1 MRNVEIEFRG
11 TLDVLLGLQWGD
23 EGKGKVVDVL
33 AAQYPAVARFQGG
46 PNAGHSLVFNDQ
58 RHVLHTIPS
67 GVFRPD
73 TYNLIGSGV
82 VFCPITFM
90 DEAREIES
98 VGVDLKICL
107 HFSRRAHLILPTH
120 RLLDAAN
127 ERALASRRIGS
138 TGKGI
143 GPCYTDK
150 AARYGLRIGDI
161 EQPDFLQKYAAL
173 KERHLA
179 KLDNY
184 DESLLKQL
192 ETKWMQGI
200 ELLRGFDLV
209 DSEYEAERLLAEGRS
224 ILAEGAQGTMLDV
237 DFGTYPFV
245 TSSSTVCAGA
255 CIGLG
260 IAPNHVVGHVYG
272 ITKAYCTRVGEGPF
286 PTELNDA
293 TGNKLRELGHEFGAT
308 TGRSRRCGWLDMVA
322 LKYAVMVNGV
332 SDIVL
337 TKADVMANFP
347 VVKVA
352 VAYEINGKRTDHV
365 PYDFSGP
372 ITPIYKEFPGWD
384 SSVVHARSYKE
395 LPDELKRYIEFI
407 EETTGVWV
415 SIISVG
421 PDREQTIVRQ
431 QFEEDDE

>member
-1 MRNVEIEFRG
+1 METTRRG

-33 AAQYPAVARFQGG
+33 AAKYPVVARFQGG
-46 PNAGHSLVFNDQ
+46 PNAGHSLVFNGQ
-58 RHVLHTIPS
+58 RHVLHTVPS

-73 TYNLIGSGV
+73 TYNLVGSGV

-90 DEAREIES
+90 DEAKEIEAA
-98 VGVDLKICL
+98 GVNLKSCL

-120 RLLDAAN
+120 RLLDAAS
-127 ERALASRRIGS
+127 EEALASHRIGS

-150 AARYGLRIGDI
+150 AARHGLRVGDI
-161 EQPDFLQKYAAL
+161 TKPDFMDLYQQRKA
-173 KERHLA
+173 RHLRM
-179 KLDNY
+179 LGTY
-184 DESLLKQL
+184 DKSLLEQL
-192 ETKWMQGI
+192 EARWMQGI

-209 DSEYEAERLLAEGRS
+209 DSEYEANRLLTEGQP

-245 TSSSTVCAGA
+245 TSSSTACAGA

-260 IAPNHVVGHVYG
+260 IAPSHVVGHVYG

-286 PTELNDA
+286 PTELHDA
-293 TGNKLRELGHEFGAT
+293 TGDTLREVGHEFGAT

-322 LKYAVMVNGV
+322 LRYAVMVNGV

-352 VAYEINGKRTDHV
+352 VAYLIDGKRTDRV
-365 PYDFSGP
+365 PYDYAGQL
-372 ITPIYKEFPGWD
+372 TPVYQEFPGWSD
-384 SSVVHARSYKE
+384 SLLQARSYHE
-395 LPDELKRYIEFI
+395 FPTELKNYIEFI
-407 EETTGVWV
+407 EKATGVRV
-415 SIISVG
+415 SIVSVG
-421 PDREQTIVRQ
+421 PDREQTIIRSPLEAQ
-431 QFEEDDE
+431 E